1 MARAA
6 VNLGTTI
13 SNNIMSVFES
23 KVLVNKPVND
33 VYRFL
38 ADLNNHGQLMP
49 DNVIGWQGTA
59 DVASFEIQNMAKL
72 SLKIDNRITNRE
84 VRIVPAEKP
93 PFDMELKW
101 ELIEAGNKTQA
112 TFTITA
118 SLNMLM
124 KMMASGPLQKLTEN
138 ETQRLTE
145 IFS

>member
-1 MARAA
+1 
-6 VNLGTTI
+6 
-13 SNNIMSVFES
+13 MSVFES
-23 KVLVNKPVND
+23 KVLVNKPVSD

-49 DNVIGWQGTA
+49 DNVMGWQGTA

-101 ELIEAGNKTQA
+101 ELAEAGHQTQA

-145 IFS
+145 VFS

>member
-1 MARAA
+1 
-6 VNLGTTI
+6 
-13 SNNIMSVFES
+13 MSVFES
-23 KVLVNKPVND
+23 KVLVNKPVSD

-101 ELIEAGNKTQA
+101 ELAEAGNQTQA

-145 IFS
+145 VFS